1 MRAIQIHFHDR
12 LDNQKLD
19 HVRHELMALPH
30 VNNVEIE
37 AGKAHDMLV
46 EFEEK
51 HNIPMSI
58 IDVLHHE
65 GLHPDIT
72 AC

>member
-1 MRAIQIHFHDR
+1 
-12 LDNQKLD
+12 
-19 HVRHELMALPH
+19 MALPH